1 MMIGYRCGLRIGEV
15 YALTWDDID
24 LENKKLTVSK
34 QIQWKQFPRSK
45 EEKQRTNGSKYAESG
60 FWYFSAPKC
69 DSNRTIDMDSVL
81 TDLLWRE
88 RGRQVRAAAYFAE
101 RYKHYYEDSSKR
113 ITGNP
118 IYKEVDFVCRRENGE
133 YINLRTM
140 QYTTQ
145 IIVLVGLAQQ
155 ADKLEFEGVY
165 RRAGS

>member
-1 MMIGYRCGLRIGEV
+1 
-15 YALTWDDID
+15 
-24 LENKKLTVSK
+24 
-34 QIQWKQFPRSK
+34 
-45 EEKQRTNGSKYAESG
+45 
-60 FWYFSAPKC
+60 
-69 DSNRTIDMDSVL
+69 MDSVL

-118 IYKEVDFVCRRENGE
+118 IDKEVDFVCRRENGE

-165 RRAGS
+165 RRAWS